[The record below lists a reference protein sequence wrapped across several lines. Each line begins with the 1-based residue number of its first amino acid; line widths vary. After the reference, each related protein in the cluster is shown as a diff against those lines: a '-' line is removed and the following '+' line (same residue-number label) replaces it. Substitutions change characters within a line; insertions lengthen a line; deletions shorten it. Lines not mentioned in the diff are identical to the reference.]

1 MAQIT
6 IDGEKLRK
14 RLLDIGV
21 KPSQASVKIGFT
33 ANYWGKAM
41 KSGVCS
47 EVAAL
52 GLLREYGID
61 RRDYEAEE
69 EKPVAMAQPEQPAA
83 EQTALEL
90 PARDA
95 QDLRAIVCEGVL
107 DALAQIAANDDMQQA
122 LNRVIYCAVKGAII
136 NANRLIKEGA

>member
-6 IDGEKLRK
+6 INGEKLQK

-33 ANYWGKAM
+33 ANYWGKAI
-41 KSGVCS
+41 KNGVCS

-61 RRDYEAEE
+61 RRDYEADE
-69 EKPVAMAQPEQPAA
+69 EKPVATARPEQM
-83 EQTALEL
+83 ALEL
-90 PARDA
+90 PTRDVH
-95 QDLRAIVCEGVL
+95 DLRAIVCEGVL
-107 DALAQIAANDDMQQA
+107 DALTQIAANDDMQQV

-136 NANRLIKEGA
+136 NADRFTRGGV